1 MGADPSTPQRS
12 DASDPIFSQG
22 CPPAASRS
30 RAGEPYSR
38 SVDLAWMQKTLNEY
52 YRLIER
58 GPEEISEF
66 VDDPARV
73 RHRS

>member
-1 MGADPSTPQRS
+1 
-12 DASDPIFSQG
+12 
-22 CPPAASRS
+22 
-30 RAGEPYSR
+30 
-38 SVDLAWMQKTLNEY
+38 MQKTLNEY